1 MKHLASAKD
10 NSGIELIPILNRN
23 FLKYFLLEYKLF
35 LGKQN
40 ISGQNEEKSGSMKFK
55 EDYWLLL
62 FLFFKEGLTEDQF
75 AFLFFQNIENWP
87 CLLGL
92 QHLTPLESNFQY
104 IYHNHTYFI
113 ELWQKKFVSY
123 TEINGKIMVF
133 IW

>member
-62 FLFFKEGLTEDQF
+62 FLFFKEGLTEDRSNQIF
-75 AFLFFQNIENWP
+75 HFQEKRLLAF
-87 CLLGL
+87 
-92 QHLTPLESNFQY
+92 
-104 IYHNHTYFI
+104 
-113 ELWQKKFVSY
+113 
-123 TEINGKIMVF
+123 
-133 IW
+133 